1 MDINE
6 LKEKHPDRFDREY
19 QEWAAHD
26 MGYDWWDGVYEMFR
40 EDCEPK
46 GVHIDLSRTYFNL
59 GYCQSDHAEIGG
71 FIDFAAWMEANG
83 YDKQYQPLYLDAKEY
98 GANMTINRL
107 GVLFDYYP
115 GNTYPQGVFADLPED
130 AWDELVEEQYKAED
144 WEKLLDET
152 VKGLNHDLYKRLV
165 QEYEYLTSEES
176 FVEYCIANDVT
187 FDEGDDE

>member
-6 LKEKHPDRFDREY
+6 LRGKHPDLFDREY
-19 QEWAAHD
+19 QKWAAHD
-26 MGYDWWDGVYEMFR
+26 MGYDWWDGVYDQLRLE
-40 EDCEPK
+40 CEPK
-46 GVHIDLSRTYFNL
+46 GVHIDLERTYFQL
-59 GYCQSDHAEIGG
+59 SYSQGDHAEIGG

-98 GANMTINRL
+98 GANMTIGRRW
-107 GVLFDYYP
+107 VSMDYAP
-115 GNTYPQGVFADLPED
+115 GDTYPQGVFSDLPED

-144 WEKLLDET
+144 WENLLDET
-152 VKGLNHDLYKRLV
+152 VKDLNHDLYKRLV
-165 QEYEYLTSEES
+165 EEYEYLTSEES